1 NALVYSPPATTKNL
15 ANNSARDTESGIN
28 IDKTAP
34 TAAAGQSPAANANGW
49 NKTDVTVTFT
59 GTDALSTIDSCTAA
73 VTLSAEGTAQT
84 AGPGTCTD
92 KAGNVSTPVSKT
104 GINIDKTAP
113 TASAAQLPLANAN
126 GWNKTDVTVTF
137 TGTDALSTID
147 SCTLPVTLSPDGT
160 AQTAGPGTCTDKA
173 GNVSAPVS
181 KTGINI
187 DKTNPSIS
195 GSPSPLANA
204 HGWNRTDVT
213 VSFSCSDA
221 LSGLAPGSPP
231 ASTLLSSEGA
241 GQSMPG
247 TCYDLA
253 GNSAS
258 ATVSGIN
265 IDKTAT
271 NASAAQLPLA
281 NSHGWNNTDVTVT
294 FTGADALS
302 TIDFCTAPVTLS
314 AEGTAQTAGPGTCT
328 DKAGNV
334 SAPVSKTGINR
345 SEERRAGTA

>member
-59 GTDALSTIDSCTAA
+59 GTDALSTIDFCTAP
-73 VTLSAEGTAQT
+73 VTLSAEGAAQT

-92 KAGNVSTPVSKT
+92 KAGNVSEPVSKT

-126 GWNKTDVTVTF
+126 GWNNTDVTVTF

-147 SCTLPVTLSPDGT
+147 FCTAPVTLSAEGAAQTAGPGT
-160 AQTAGPGTCTDKA
+160 CTDKAGNVSEPVSKTGINIDKTAPTASAAQLPLANANGWNNTDVTVTFTGTDALSTIDFCTAPVTVSAEGAAQTAGPGTCTDKA

-204 HGWNRTDVT
+204 NGWNRTDVT

-241 GQSMPG
+241 GQSVPG
-247 TCYDLA
+247 TCYDL
-253 GNSAS
+253 
-258 ATVSGIN
+258 
-265 IDKTAT
+265 
-271 NASAAQLPLA
+271 
-281 NSHGWNNTDVTVT
+281 
-294 FTGADALS
+294 
-302 TIDFCTAPVTLS
+302 
-314 AEGTAQTAGPGTCT
+314 
-328 DKAGNV
+328 
-334 SAPVSKTGINR
+334 
-345 SEERRAGTA
+345 